1 MLGRIGR
8 SIRGLPLKNGGVRSV
23 HMRSKKRAR
32 PRGVPDVNFQREME
46 EKRQLDESVKQIQAY
61 TEALRKHVWQQKDKE
76 SQKKVAKSEG
86 LSELNTPLDEAD
98 IDNFTQLVDKSDEE
112 GAAKFSGRGL
122 FERQLSLP
130 APVLERIGNTNAVT
144 LLASEEPNWGNV
156 VKALYDNP
164 RQVRDMEVKDVDR
177 LISMIPLHQRAE
189 LMPVMHEMMA
199 ESGVS
204 PSKLTLDLTMAA
216 YAARGLPVV
225 VNSFMEELRSRGFKP
240 DDYTFGHVIKA
251 YSKVNDL
258 KACVRTLKQMQNE
271 GVDQPSKRVTTNLLQ
286 TCIKVGD
293 FKQADEIFSMM
304 KYLSAE
310 TQPDRRVYNS
320 MLLAAAKQHNVD
332 RVLDLYREMT
342 TRTIDPLDPD
352 METLLTLI
360 YACARDKKTHLQAW
374 QYVLEL
380 QERKFPITRKLI
392 NTLLYLCGSTGEL
405 SFARALFRQLCL
417 HESSYPDSYAINSLF
432 KAYVNYQP
440 GFFSPVLTT
449 TLGNQIRS
457 AFLVSTASNSKD
469 ESFDPHKMPPFL
481 SVPMLRNSQQ
491 AIWES
496 RAVFAFLKE
505 NHPHLLNDK
514 ITLNYLAI
522 PANLGDLNEFKT
534 RYEEQTYFEDY
545 TTNSVINKTVPGVM
559 SRNHYVYDLAIK
571 ACSNISASDP
581 QNTLAFAME
590 MWTNR
595 GQWRKTPGFTSLS
608 KQDRFQ
614 SDFLFAR
621 GMITTFANAGE
632 INDAIDLLKSSIKQ
646 FNWKHHHI
654 QPLINKLIELDDTS
668 SLATIRR
675 LIKQKWSQHEQ
686 STHEFTTV
694 QGDKDYKKLMK
705 KSL

>member
-1 MLGRIGR
+1 
-8 SIRGLPLKNGGVRSV
+8 
-23 HMRSKKRAR
+23 MRSKKR
-32 PRGVPDVNFQREME
+32 PRVRGEADVNFQREME

-61 TEALRKHVWQQKDKE
+61 TEALRKHMWQQKDKE
-76 SQKKVAKSEG
+76 SQKKVARSEG
-86 LSELNTPLDEAD
+86 LGELNTPLEESEMYKFAE
-98 IDNFTQLVDKSDEE
+98 LVEKSDEE
-112 GAAKFSGRGL
+112 TGARLSGRGL
-122 FERQLSLP
+122 FEKQLSLP
-130 APVLERIGNTNAVT
+130 EPVLERIGNTNAVT
-144 LLASEEPNWGNV
+144 LLASEEPNWGTV
-156 VKALYDNP
+156 VKALYDDP
-164 RQVRDMEVKDVDR
+164 RQVRDMEVKDVDQ
-177 LISMIPLHQRAE
+177 LIAMIPLDQRAE

-199 ESGVS
+199 ESGVE

-216 YAARGLPVV
+216 YADRGLPVV
-225 VNSFMEELRSRGFKP
+225 VDSFMDELRARGFKP
-240 DDYTFGHVIKA
+240 DDFTFGHVIKA
-251 YSKVNDL
+251 YSKTNDL
-258 KACVRTLKQMQNE
+258 RACVRTLRQMQRE
-271 GVDQPSKRVTTNLLQ
+271 GVEQPSKRVTTNLLQ

-293 FKQADEIFSMM
+293 FKQAEEIFSMM

-342 TRTIDPLDPD
+342 TRPIDPLEPD

-380 QERKFPITRKLI
+380 QERKFPVTRKLI

-417 HESSYPDSYAINSLF
+417 HESSYPDSYAINCLL
-432 KAYVNYQP
+432 KAYVNYTP

-457 AFLVSTASNSKD
+457 AFLMSTSVKD

-481 SVPMLRNSQQ
+481 SIPMLRNSQQ

-496 RAVFAFLKE
+496 RAIFAFFKE
-505 NHPHLLNDK
+505 NHPDLLNDK
-514 ITLNYLAI
+514 IVLNYLAV
-522 PANLGDLNEFKT
+522 PAHLGNLAEFRA
-534 RYEEQTYFEDY
+534 RYQEQTYLEDSA
-545 TTNSVINKTVPGVM
+545 TNTATPKATPGIM

-571 ACSNISASDP
+571 ACSNVSAADP
-581 QNTLAFAME
+581 KNTLEFASE
-590 MWTNR
+590 MWANR
-595 GQWRKTPGFTSLS
+595 GKWRKTPNFTNMS

-621 GMITTFANAGE
+621 GMITTLANAGE

-654 QPLINKLIELDDTS
+654 QPLINKLMQLDDTT

-675 LIKQKWSQHEQ
+675 LIKQKWAHHEE
-686 STHEFTTV
+686 SSREFTAV
-694 QGDKDYKKLMK
+694 QGDKDYTKLMK